1 MNETLL
7 TGLIP
12 HVKALHIATLV
23 IWCGGLFALPL
34 VLARHDPAV
43 GQADYT
49 RIRRVSHYSYI
60 YAITPAGLIA
70 IGAGTAL
77 IFLREV
83 YVPWL
88 FAKLVFVAVLVT
100 FHGWLGHT
108 LLEVA
113 ETEGT
118 HIPPEPTLPLVLL
131 MIPILLILALVLAKP
146 DLGMIPIPDWL
157 NQPLNRQLPFAA
169 PNP

>member
-1 MNETLL
+1 MIDTVA
-7 TGLIP
+7 TALIP
-12 HVKALHIATLV
+12 HAKALHIAALV
-23 IWCGGLFALPL
+23 VWCGGLFALPL
-34 VLARHDPAV
+34 FLGRHDPAV
-43 GQADYT
+43 GQADYI

-83 YVPWL
+83 YEPWL
-88 FAKLVFVAVLVT
+88 FAKLVWVAVLVT
-100 FHGWLGHT
+100 FHGWIGHT

-118 HIPPEPTLPLVLL
+118 HIPPEPTLPLILL
-131 MIPILLILALVLAKP
+131 TIPIVVILTLVLAKP
-146 DLGMIPIPDWL
+146 DLGRIPLPDWL
-157 NQPLNRQLPFAA
+157 TKPMGSQLPFEA
-169 PNP
+169 PKP

>member
-1 MNETLL
+1 MNETVL

-12 HVKALHIATLV
+12 HFKALHIAALI

-34 VLARHDPAV
+34 LLARHDSAI
-43 GQADYT
+43 GQGDYA

-60 YAITPAGLIA
+60 YAITPAGLLA

-100 FHGWLGHT
+100 FHGWVGHV
-108 LLEVA
+108 LVQVA

-118 HIPPEPTLPLVLL
+118 YVPPEPTLLLVLL
-131 MIPILLILALVLAKP
+131 LIPILLILVLVLAKP
-146 DLGMIPIPDWL
+146 DLGAIPLPDWL
-157 NQPLNRQLPFAA
+157 FQPMDRQLPFAA
-169 PNP
+169 PKP